1 MKTNRTL
8 RLLSLLGFLLLFAPF
23 YDSCDDKTNGF
34 VKTYDEYDANGKLIE
49 KNFFQNIYN
58 VVVDELS
65 FNGFEIAAFFPIG
78 VQEIKSFNEFKEEIS
93 TSFQKKDWYK
103 NLGMAISILF
113 DLIFFVSLLI
123 LILSF
128 TNKINTL
135 NKLVIV
141 NTIIILLTFFYII
154 FLENSFKNW
163 HQIKWGYYAFMIT
176 NLLLF
181 YYSKPNKINT

>member
-1 MKTNRTL
+1 MKTHSKL

-49 KNFFQNIYN
+49 KTFFQNMYN

-65 FNGFEIAAFFPIG
+65 FSGFEISAFFPIG

-93 TSFQKKDWYK
+93 ISFQKKDWYK

-113 DLIFFVSLLI
+113 DFIVFVSLLI

-128 TNKINTL
+128 TNRTEAL
-135 NKLVIV
+135 NKLVML
-141 NTIIILLTFFYII
+141 NTVIILLTFFYII
-154 FLENSFKNW
+154 FLENSFKHW
-163 HQIKWGYYAFMIT
+163 HQIKWGYYAFIVT
-176 NLLLF
+176 NVLLF
-181 YYSKPNKINT
+181 YYSRASKIKT